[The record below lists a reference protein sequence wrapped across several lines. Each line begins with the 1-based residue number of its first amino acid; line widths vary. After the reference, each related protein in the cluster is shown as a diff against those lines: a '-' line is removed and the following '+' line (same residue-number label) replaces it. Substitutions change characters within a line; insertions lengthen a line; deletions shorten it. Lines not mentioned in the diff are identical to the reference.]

1 MRAQAWSMLP
11 VPSALRIMASSR
23 VGNAGAQDSIASD
36 SGTPLRSS
44 LRMAS
49 YRAFWRTSRV
59 RSSAMMRNARTSG
72 TPAVSRVPRLRQK
85 SASTAVFSGRN
96 VARAFWASCAS
107 VMYRPSLRSLA

>member
-1 MRAQAWSMLP
+1 MRVQAWSMLP

-49 YRAFWRTSRV
+49 YRAF
-59 RSSAMMRNARTSG
+59 
-72 TPAVSRVPRLRQK
+72 
-85 SASTAVFSGRN
+85 
-96 VARAFWASCAS
+96 
-107 VMYRPSLRSLA
+107 